1 MSRINDALKRA
12 QRQQQKNPPLP
23 VVKMPGP
30 LPVETRPGS
39 AVGWILP
46 GVIGFLIVAACLFI
60 GMAVFTRTVTKAAGQ
75 PKLVAMQPANP
86 TPASGPAHT
95 PAPTPVAAPP
105 TPASPTPTQTQ
116 LPPPPPP
123 EPKLQGI
130 VYAAAGAWAIV
141 DGKTVLVGDR
151 LGDFRV
157 KEISPREVILEKAGG
172 SQKKLSLDK

>member
-23 VVKMPGP
+23 VVKMPRP
-30 LPVETRPGS
+30 LPVESRPGNV
-39 AVGWILP
+39 VGWILP

-60 GMAVFTRTVTKAAGQ
+60 GMAVFTRAVTKAASRPELAAVQ
-75 PKLVAMQPANP
+75 PTNP
-86 TPASGPAHT
+86 TPASGPAPRPT
-95 PAPTPVAAPP
+95 PTPVAAPP
-105 TPASPTPTQTQ
+105 TPAQTPA
-116 LPPPPPP
+116 PPPPPL

-130 VYAAAGAWAIV
+130 VCAAAGAWAIV

-157 KEISPREVILEKAGG
+157 KEISPHEVILEKADG

>member
-12 QRQQQKNPPLP
+12 QREQQKNPPLP
-23 VVKMPGP
+23 VAKMPGL
-30 LPVETRPGS
+30 LPVESRPGNI
-39 AVGWILP
+39 VGWLLP

-60 GMAVFTRTVTKAAGQ
+60 GMAVFTRTVTKAASQ
-75 PKLVAMQPANP
+75 PRLVATQPANP
-86 TPASGPAHT
+86 TPVSQPVNTPPPAR
-95 PAPTPVAAPP
+95 AAI
-105 TPASPTPTQTQ
+105 
-116 LPPPPPP
+116 PPPPASTQQTQTPSPP
-123 EPKLQGI
+123 SLPVGPKLQGI

-157 KEISPREVILEKAGG
+157 KEISPRAVILEKADG